1 MSIYNK
7 INEQINKVRHIYRD
21 DAARATEYDIIDH
34 SFMIRESERLIRLL
48 TRQSKVHKFLGISQE
63 NFEKAIES
71 GIAKKRK
78 IRHIVTG
85 YDTLFSISNQY
96 KIEPEELLQLNN
108 IKAGELTPGREITIE
123 IDDENNP
130 VTGVEDLPVI
140 GEHDGKERLG
150 RDLEVSLL
158 PSSNGDLNVL
168 DPEATVKQGVKLR
181 INCRKG
187 DYPMNPGF
195 GINDYMNTE
204 LPSELKL
211 AVIDKEAEVNLDRDR
226 RINQIDYIQVTE
238 STDPKTAGN
247 IEINAEVTTIQ

>member
-7 INEQINKVRHIYRD
+7 INELISKVKHTYKE
-21 DAARATEYDIIDH
+21 DAARASEYDAIDH
-34 SFMIRESERLIRLL
+34 SFMILESERLLRLL
-48 TRQSKVHKFLGISQE
+48 TRQSKVHKFLGISKE

-71 GIAKKRK
+71 GTSKKRK

-108 IKAGELTPGREITIE
+108 LKAGELTPGREITIE
-123 IDDENNP
+123 VEDDLNP
-130 VTGVEDLPVI
+130 VTGIIDLPVI
-140 GEHDGKERLG
+140 GEHRDKERLG
-150 RDLEVSLL
+150 RDLEVTLL

-168 DPEATVKQGVKLR
+168 APEATVKQGIRLR
-181 INCRKG
+181 LNSRKG

-195 GINDYMNTE
+195 GIDDYMNNDF
-204 LPSELKL
+204 PKDLKL
-211 AVIDKEAEVNLDRDR
+211 LVIDKEAEVSIDRDR
-226 RINQIDYIQVTE
+226 RISQIDYIGVTQ

-247 IEINAEVTTIQ
+247 IEINAEVTTIA